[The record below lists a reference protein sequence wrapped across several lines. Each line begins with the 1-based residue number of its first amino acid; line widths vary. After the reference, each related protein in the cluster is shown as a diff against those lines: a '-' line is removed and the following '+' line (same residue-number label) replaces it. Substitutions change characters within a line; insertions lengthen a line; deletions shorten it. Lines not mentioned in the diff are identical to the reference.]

1 MKPTSFLVI
10 LGLVLTVTGCAFFN
24 TYFNAR
30 KSYNNGVASLKKS
43 RETSQSAASQAITL
57 DRFSLEG
64 VTPTEEAKKFFEMAI
79 EKGNKVVVLHPQSS
93 WVEDAILLMG
103 KAHYLRGMGNDYYD
117 AKNRF
122 EVFMTRYPSS
132 PMLPEAKLWYGKTL
146 LRLRLESEA
155 SEALRQ
161 MPFLTKEPDLI
172 AESLIYLGD
181 LSSAGSNPDVALD
194 YYLRAAEQECH
205 ATLRRVAL
213 FKSAFLLYSFGRF
226 EESIGYFQK
235 LNKQDLEISE
245 RFDVILLSARCFK
258 ALGQHGKAIAMLDK
272 IVGDLR
278 YKNHFAQAEF
288 EIAEALCRQ
297 GKLREAEKQFNHV
310 IDSYKNP
317 LYSGDAFYMLGLMH
331 DTSSATDAAG
341 WRPQRELA
349 AKYYSIVRNKYAAST
364 YAPAAGRRLDLLQ
377 KLEKIQCAI
386 RADEFYLSH
395 VRHFLDG
402 SVRRP
407 EMPPADSA
415 QTDSNNGVLFS
426 AEDLIREDHVLRR
439 FLDDTIQTARS
450 VEPPKESSDE
460 IQNELGGDERGM
472 RSTARTVTKET
483 APSIAELENV
493 RLDYSELKGI
503 VAALKSALQSLYTTT
518 PTDSLTALDTLV
530 HSRIASHYMTLA
542 DYFDQTLANY
552 DSAAYYYTKVAT
564 DFAGSASEEQA
575 YYSVARIHMKQ
586 KSSYY
591 RHSFETAM
599 GRFPNGQ
606 LVSVARHVLG
616 IREAPDT
623 MASKMEETEKLI
635 FEKQDFRAAGQHL
648 EEIARCDSGI
658 WRLRALY
665 VKGWLLESRLLEPDS
680 AFITY
685 NTLTF
690 LEPASDLAKRVNAKV
705 ADYARRRGISQDTL
719 KYWTDARYYRPP
731 VVVKKEPVIVPATT
745 GLDTMAA
752 RDSTGRLTLDS
763 LQVRSMLDSLGTPL
777 DSLFLKE
784 PEVDSTR
791 VDDRAIKE
799 EEDAGQPY

>member
-1 MKPTSFLVI
+1 MKTTSFLVI
-10 LGLVLTVTGCAFFN
+10 LALALTITGCAFFN

-43 RETSQSAASQAITL
+43 RETSQSAASQSITL

-64 VTPTEEAKKFFEMAI
+64 VTPTEEAKKFFGLAI
-79 EKGNKVVVLHPQSS
+79 EKGNKVVVLHPMSS
-93 WVEDAILLMG
+93 WVADAILLMG
-103 KAHYLRGMGNDYYD
+103 KAHYLRGTGNDYYD

-161 MPFLTKEPDLI
+161 IPFLTKHPDLI

-181 LSSAGSNPDVALD
+181 LSSANPDVALD
-194 YYLRAAEQECH
+194 YYQRAAEQECL

-213 FKSAFLLYSFGRF
+213 FKSAFLLYTFGRF

-258 ALGQHGKAIAMLDK
+258 ALGQHGKAISMLDK
-272 IVGDLR
+272 TVGDLR

-288 EIAEALCRQ
+288 EIAEALYRQ

-331 DTSSATDAAG
+331 DTSSASDADG
-341 WRPQRELA
+341 WRPQRDMA
-349 AKYYSIVRNKYAAST
+349 VKYYSIVRNKYAAST
-364 YAPAAGRRLDLLQ
+364 YASSAGRRLDLLQ

-395 VRHFLDG
+395 IRHFLDG
-402 SVRRP
+402 PVDRP
-407 EMPPADSA
+407 EMPPGDSV
-415 QTDSNNGVLFS
+415 QKDSGVLFS
-426 AEDLIREDHVLRR
+426 AAVLIREDQILRR
-439 FLDDTIQTARS
+439 YLDDTIQTRQP
-450 VEPPKESSDE
+450 VELPKESSDE
-460 IQNELGGDERGM
+460 IHDDLGGDERGR
-472 RSTARTVTKET
+472 RSATKTAPKET

-493 RLDYSELKGI
+493 RLDNSELKNI

-518 PTDSLTALDTLV
+518 PADSLTTLDTLV

-552 DSAAYYYTKVAT
+552 DSAAHYYAKVAT
-564 DFAGSASEEQA
+564 EFPGSSSEEQA

-586 KSSYY
+586 KSSFY
-591 RHSFETAM
+591 RHAFETAM
-599 GRFPNGQ
+599 EKFPNGQ

-616 IREAPDT
+616 LLEAPDT
-623 MASKMEETEKLI
+623 MASKMEEAEKLI
-635 FEKQDFRAAGQHL
+635 FEEKDFRTARQRL
-648 EEIARCDSGI
+648 EDIAHSDSGM
-658 WRLRALY
+658 WRRRALY
-665 VKGWLLESRLLEPDS
+665 VKGWLQESKLLEPDS

-685 NTLTF
+685 NTLAF
-690 LEPASDLAKRVNAKV
+690 LEPTSELAKRVTTKV
-705 ADYARRRGISQDTL
+705 ADYARRRGISQDSL
-719 KYWTDARYYRPP
+719 RYWTDTRYYRPP
-731 VVVKKEPVIVPATT
+731 AVVKVEPVFEPASTRSDTASASDTT
-745 GLDTMAA
+745 QFPL
-752 RDSTGRLTLDS
+752 LDS
-763 LQVRSMLDSLGTPL
+763 LQVRSMLDSLEMPV
-777 DSLFLKE
+777 DSLFLKKLE
-784 PEVDSTR
+784 SDSTR
-791 VDDRAIKE
+791 FDDRAINE
-799 EEDAGQPY
+799 EEDDGPPP